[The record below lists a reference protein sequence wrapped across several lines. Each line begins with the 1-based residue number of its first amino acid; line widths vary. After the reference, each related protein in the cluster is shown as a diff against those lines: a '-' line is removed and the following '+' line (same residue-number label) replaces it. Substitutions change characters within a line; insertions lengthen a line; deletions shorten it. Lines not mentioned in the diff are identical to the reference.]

1 MANSKD
7 RSYNMSRIKGKNTGP
22 EMIIRSLLWKTGY
35 RYQLHVKD
43 LPGKPD
49 IIFRGKKKAIFING
63 CFWHMHDC
71 KNFKWPKTNI
81 EFWKNKINNN
91 AMRDT
96 KNYLELSKKG
106 WVVLI
111 IWQCEI
117 EDKRDIL
124 IERLIKFIG

>member
-1 MANSKD
+1 
-7 RSYNMSRIKGKNTGP
+7 MSRIKGKNTGP